1 MPTKIDFI
9 GGNTKRCLMAM
20 ALPMIAAMFL
30 NMMYNLVDSLWIGN
44 LLGETAY
51 AALTNSTPII
61 LILTSVAM
69 GATNGVSILISQ
81 AIGAKD
87 KKKTESLIST
97 SFCVAVVFS
106 LLVTILLEAFL
117 PGILKALNTP
127 AETYDM
133 AYRYLAI
140 YILGYLAVYLYLY
153 FTAVLRSFGNS
164 MFQAVAMLVST
175 ILNAILDPIFIHFI
189 GFHGAAIAT
198 LLSQVI
204 CLVFML
210 IYLKKKKFAQTL
222 PLFSAKGIRFAF
234 LFLLLM
240 LHTVKAAVL
249 LIRLLKPFQLL
260 QQLRIFLLHG
270 LLFLIPFHKGVLL
283 RKFSD
288 IFGKG
293 HGIHLQNLHRLLHF
307 L

>member
-81 AIGAKD
+81 AIGAKN
-87 KKKTESLIST
+87 KEKTESLIST

-133 AYRYLAI
+133 AYSYLAI
-140 YILGYLAVYLYLY
+140 YILGYL
-153 FTAVLRSFGNS
+153 S
-164 MFQAVAMLVST
+164 
-175 ILNAILDPIFIHFI
+175 ILCF
-189 GFHGAAIAT
+189 
-198 LLSQVI
+198 
-204 CLVFML
+204 
-210 IYLKKKKFAQTL
+210 
-222 PLFSAKGIRFAF
+222 
-234 LFLLLM
+234 
-240 LHTVKAAVL
+240 
-249 LIRLLKPFQLL
+249 KP
-260 QQLRIFLLHG
+260 
-270 LLFLIPFHKGVLL
+270 
-283 RKFSD
+283 
-288 IFGKG
+288 
-293 HGIHLQNLHRLLHF
+293 
-307 L
+307 